1 MLLKR
6 FSLAKELDAPFKTPR
21 LLRCGN
27 EVRIEG
33 GIYKLLDYELKRE
46 LVYPASLAQREI
58 KIADDMYIVPNA
70 NFLLRNARDF
80 VDYTIALRKKYGYN
94 AILYIP
100 GVPATLIPV
109 LFYLGYDVFDD
120 CMEKLECHTLWGRAE
135 ECYGMDTEHI
145 FELMLGAFQEGRLR
159 ELVESIPDNKSQELL
174 RYADRNYYKEIEP
187 FYPIHTESI
196 NAVSMNSLYRP
207 DIVRWRRRLYERYVK
222 PEYGENLL
230 LLPCSARKPYSE
242 SKSHKLMRRHIKST
256 MHEVILTSPLG
267 LVPRELESFYP
278 AKNYDIPV
286 IGHWYEEEKK
296 LISEM
301 LEWLLTK
308 YDYDTIIS
316 FLPKSMDFLEDILKA
331 HGAEM
336 IWDGDMDKLA
346 KSTKALGT
354 RVSKGEI
361 LKQNFQTLS
370 AFQFGTEFDFS
381 SARVVGR
388 YPRVDIKIDN
398 GRLFGYD
405 MHRGMLTLTERSAKA
420 LSAAGKYTVYIDD
433 FHPEGDVFAAG
444 VLSATS
450 DIRPGDEVAI
460 VHDGELRAW
469 GTARMAYYDMAAE
482 SKGKAVKVRG
492 KL

>member
-6 FSLAKELDAPFKTPR
+6 FALAKELDAPLKTPY
-21 LLRCGN
+21 LLRCG
-27 EVRIEG
+27 EDVKIEDEN
-33 GIYKLLDYELKRE
+33 YKFLNYELKRE
-46 LVYPASLAQREI
+46 LVYPASLVQKEI
-58 KIADDMYIVPNA
+58 KLDDGLYLITNA
-70 NFLLRNARDF
+70 NFLLKNSRNF
-80 VDYTIALRKKYGYN
+80 VDYTMSLRKKYGYKS
-94 AILYIP
+94 IFYIP

-120 CMEKLECHTLWGRAE
+120 CMEKLDCYTVWGKADECH
-135 ECYGMDTEHI
+135 DINTERI
-145 FELMLGAFQEGRLR
+145 FHMVVGALREGRLR
-159 ELVESIPDNKSQELL
+159 ELVEGIPDNKSQELL
-174 RYADRNYYKEIEP
+174 RYADLNYYEVIEQ
-187 FYPIHTESI
+187 FYPIHSESV

-207 DIVRWRRRLYERYVK
+207 DIVRWKHRLYERYVK

-230 LLPCSARKPYSE
+230 LIPCSARKPYSQ
-242 SKSHKLMRRHIKST
+242 SKSHKLMGRYIKST

-308 YDYDTIIS
+308 YRYKNIIS
-316 FLPKSMDFLEDILKA
+316 FLPKSMDFLEDILKS

-336 IWDGDMDKLA
+336 IWDGDLERLA
-346 KSTKALGT
+346 KSTKALDT
-354 RVSKGEI
+354 RVSKSEI
-361 LKQNFQTLS
+361 LRQNFKTLS
-370 AFQFGTEFDFS
+370 AFQFGADFDFS

-388 YPRVDIKIDN
+388 YPRVDIKVDN

-405 MHRGMLTLTERSAKA
+405 MHRGMLTLTERSAEVLFA
-420 LSAAGKYTVYIDD
+420 SEKYTVYIDD

-444 VLSATS
+444 VLSATQ
-450 DIRPGDEVAI
+450 DIRAGDEVA
-460 VHDGELRAW
+460 VVYGDELRAW
-469 GTARMAYYDMAAE
+469 GTARMSYYDMVAE

-492 KL
+492 KH